1 MIIEVHVI
9 TNAKKRELRLEGVY
23 LKAKITS
30 VPQEGK
36 ANAELIRFLAEFF
49 SVRKSEI
56 RIVKG
61 EREKRKHVSLPL
73 DEDEFRR
80 AISKEVGE

>member
-9 TNAKKRELRLEGVY
+9 TNAKKRELRFEGPY

-30 VPQEGK
+30 APQEGK
-36 ANAELIRFLAEFF
+36 ANTELIGFLADFF

-56 RIVKG
+56 KIVKG
-61 EREKRKHVSLPL
+61 EKEKRKLISLPL

-80 AISKEVGE
+80 AISREVGA

>member
-9 TNAKKRELRLEGVY
+9 TKAKKRELKLEEAY

-30 VPQEGK
+30 VPLEGK
-36 ANAELIRFLAEFF
+36 ANAELIGFLADFF

-61 EREKRKHVSLPL
+61 EREKRKLVSLPL